1 MVYVYDMTNTVGIS
15 HEVAL
20 HDALSALADPT
31 CLRILRELRE
41 RHEHCSHLD
50 DYLGI
55 HVSDLAEA
63 VGVSQPAVSKHLK
76 LLRSVGLVRAEKR
89 GQRSYYTRDERA
101 IEALR
106 LPSRPHHDRRG
117 LPHGAPLGGVV
128 RPEALPRQD
137 GEEERAAGGV
147 GQEGQVPGGAAQRDR
162 QGGALGVDGRTA
174 GRRAVPV
181 PFP

>member
-1 MVYVYDMTNTVGIS
+1 MCLQSITNVVYDYAMVDAVGIS

-31 CLRILRELRE
+31 RLRILRELRE
-41 RHEHCSHLD
+41 RHERCSDLD

-101 IEALR
+101 IDAVKR
-106 LPSRPHHDRRG
+106 LVGG
-117 LPHGAPLGGVV
+117 L
-128 RPEALPRQD
+128 
-137 GEEERAAGGV
+137 
-147 GQEGQVPGGAAQRDR
+147 
-162 QGGALGVDGRTA
+162 
-174 GRRAVPV
+174 
-181 PFP
+181 